1 METQHTARDEQR
13 RLGSLSP
20 FELKTKLLSLAD
32 ARGADMLMNAG
43 RGNPNWIATTPR
55 AAFLL
60 LGRFG
65 LEEAERVWNEPGI
78 GGMPERAGIAS
89 RLDGFIARHADEPG
103 ADLLAASIA
112 YGVEHHGFDGDAWV
126 HELTDGVIGDNYPL
140 PDRMLVGCERVVH
153 DYLVAEMC
161 GDDPPPGRFDLF
173 AVEGGTAAM
182 CYLFETLSLNRL
194 LLPGDRVALGVPVFT
209 PYIEIPALPRYHF
222 EVVELVA
229 SELDEDGLHV
239 WQYPDEE
246 IEKLADPSVKVFFLV
261 NPSNP
266 PSVMVRQRTLDRIAE
281 IIRTSNPN
289 LIVISDDVYGTFV
302 PGFRSFMA
310 AAPHNTIGVYS
321 FSKFFGCTGWRL
333 GVVAVHQDSV
343 LERLLGELP
352 EDVKEILDERYA
364 SISLEPRSIKFIDRM
379 VADSRSVALNHTAG
393 LSLPQQVQMTLF
405 ALSSLLDVG
414 GSYQLRM
421 QQIVRDRL
429 DMLSEGLG
437 VHLPDDPNR
446 AAYYAE
452 LDLLL
457 WAEHHYGAEFAAWME
472 ENFEPIDVVFRLAE
486 QESVVLLNG
495 GGFAGPPWSIRVS
508 LANLPDEM
516 YRRIGQAISRIGA
529 EYVAEY
535 EAATGRRV

>member
-1 METQHTARDEQR
+1 MEAQHTPRDVQR
-13 RLGSLSP
+13 RLESLSP
-20 FELKTKLLSLAD
+20 FELKSNLVDLANTP
-32 ARGADMLMNAG
+32 GADLLMNAG

-78 GGMPERAGIAS
+78 GGMPDRSGIAS
-89 RLDGFIARHADEPG
+89 RLDGFLARHPDEPG
-103 ADLLAASIA
+103 VDLLAASVA
-112 YGVEHHGFDGDAWV
+112 YGVERHGFGADTWV
-126 HELTDGVIGDNYPL
+126 HELTDGVIGDNYPA
-140 PDRMLVGCERVVH
+140 PDRMLCCCERVVH
-153 DYLVAEMC
+153 DYLVKEMC
-161 GDDPPPGRFDLF
+161 AGDPPPGRFDLF

-194 LLPGDRVALGVPVFT
+194 LHPGDRVALGVPVFT

-222 EVVELVA
+222 DVVELVA
-229 SELDEDGLHV
+229 SELDEDGVHV

-246 IEKLADPSVKVFFLV
+246 LEKLADPSVKVFFLV

-281 IIRTSNPN
+281 IIRTRNPN

-321 FSKFFGCTGWRL
+321 FSKYFGATGWRL
-333 GVVAVHQDSV
+333 GVVAVHDDSV
-343 LERLLGELP
+343 LERLLAELP
-352 EDVKEILDERYA
+352 NDVKEVLDERYG
-364 SISLEPRSIKFIDRM
+364 SISLDPRSIKFIDRM

-405 ALSSLLDVG
+405 ALSSLLDPTDA
-414 GSYQLRM
+414 YKLRM
-421 QQIVRDRL
+421 QQIVRRRL
-429 DMLSEGLG
+429 DLLTEGLG
-437 VHLPDDPNR
+437 VRLPDDPHR

-457 WAEHHYGAEFAAWME
+457 WAEHRYGREFASWVE
-472 ENFEPIDVVFRLAE
+472 ENFEPVDVVFRLAE
-486 QESVVLLNG
+486 QASVVLLNG

-508 LANLPDEM
+508 LANLPDET
-516 YRRIGQAISRIGA
+516 YRRIGEAIRRIGA
-529 EYVAEY
+529 EYVTEY
-535 EAATGRRV
+535 EAATGQRV